1 MLVGGTQAVIG
12 LLIALFPIV
21 SVARL
26 PGQVLHELPII
37 ADAEATDT
45 QKRLGALFDDDFVL
59 ATRTYTGTDAEPIR
73 STLIAAGYESRAI
86 NGELWFA
93 RECCGQY
100 DEVWVRVGEPDL
112 NGQVVATLTVADDD
126 VRAAAALY
134 AVLGL
139 ALFLPGLMI
148 GLSGLVR
155 PRKAPTEERSSHP
168 DEEPAFSH

>member
-1 MLVGGTQAVIG
+1 MTRMLVGGTQAVIG

-73 STLIAAGYESRAI
+73 STLIAAG
-86 NGELWFA
+86 
-93 RECCGQY
+93 
-100 DEVWVRVGEPDL
+100 
-112 NGQVVATLTVADDD
+112 
-126 VRAAAALY
+126 
-134 AVLGL
+134 
-139 ALFLPGLMI
+139 
-148 GLSGLVR
+148 
-155 PRKAPTEERSSHP
+155 
-168 DEEPAFSH
+168 